1 MHSSPRDPTA
11 PRHSTCV
18 PIVLTA
24 SAPLQVQPPPASPA
38 TGKLLPD
45 AHPTCP
51 GPAPSPWIGAFSLS
65 FLPGVLCSGQA
76 LCILTNKAVSPCH
89 TVAASPS
96 HTMSVSL
103 FHAVPTSPLQ
113 AMTASPSHAGDAWKG
128 FTQAAASAHSVIPPR
143 VPSLCPAWGCPVGP
157 WPQLSLHTGSSTL
170 ALPLRAQLSRCSCVH
185 VPSEQRCSLLPALQ
199 WPGDKQAAMRAH
211 TRASPKLLLTST
223 LPAWLWHLAH
233 SRSLKELSAV
243 QLTCPG
249 PMPAPSMLLPT
260 CSKLSSCS
268 CPAFPW

>member
-113 AMTASPSHAGDAWKG
+113 AMTASPSHARDAWKG

-170 ALPLRAQLSRCSCVH
+170 ALPPYSEHSCRGAAVSMSHQSRGAL
-185 VPSEQRCSLLPALQ
+185 CSLLCNGQGTNRL
-199 WPGDKQAAMRAH
+199 
-211 TRASPKLLLTST
+211 
-223 LPAWLWHLAH
+223 
-233 SRSLKELSAV
+233 
-243 QLTCPG
+243 
-249 PMPAPSMLLPT
+249 
-260 CSKLSSCS
+260 
-268 CPAFPW
+268 